1 MQHKTRSLSDKGA
14 QSTINILQDEG
25 DKGKGKKN
33 FQMRFG
39 GTHIRFTHEIWIPM
53 I

>member
-1 MQHKTRSLSDKGA
+1 MITMQQKTRSLSDKGA

-39 GTHIRFTHEIWIPM
+39 GTHIRFTHEI
-53 I
+53 